1 MGWGRIRSVLSGGA
15 IGPPQGRTSA
25 QADLAEDALAGE
37 QFGGEADHEA
47 EHGQTAIPGL
57 SEGNKTEAGGG
68 GVSHWSSLVT
78 KLEATVKHR
87 EQGCLCPSMPIRA
100 LSGTDFRDLLRWLA
114 GTA

>member
-1 MGWGRIRSVLSGGA
+1 MRCNRRSWRSTE
-15 IGPPQGRTSA
+15 P
-25 QADLAEDALAGE
+25 DLGKDALTC
-37 QFGGEADHEA
+37 QYLGGEADHEA

-78 KLEATVKHR
+78 KLEVTVKHR
-87 EQGCLCPSMPIRA
+87 EQGCMCPSMPIRA